1 MRLWN
6 MATKKTPRAAILVRV
21 STKKQDTARQVSELT
36 KAAASLGWEVVSIIH
51 ETMSGSAGN
60 GGGWDLAKEREALE
74 RTLELAEGGE
84 IDKVL
89 VSEISRV
96 ARRNSDAHRF
106 LERLTDA
113 KVSLYWHAQQIET
126 LLRSGKPN
134 PAASLMF
141 ALLAEI
147 ARNERETLRE
157 RIMSGLDEAR
167 RKGKTL
173 GRPAGTKTPAVEF
186 LRKHADVRR
195 RLKKGLSIRETAAA
209 TGKGVSTVQRV
220 KAAMEQ

>member
-1 MRLWN
+1 

-21 STKKQDTARQVSELT
+21 SSKKQDTTRQVTELK
-36 KAAASLGWEVVSIIH
+36 KAAVSMGWEVVSIIH

-74 RTLELAEGGE
+74 RTLALAEAGE
-84 IDKVL
+84 IDKVM
-89 VSEISRV
+89 VHEVSRV

-113 KVSLYWHAQQIET
+113 RVSLYWHAQKIET

-173 GRPAGTKTPAVEF
+173 GRPKGTGATTGEF
-186 LRKHADVRR
+186 LRKHADIKR
-195 RLKKGLSIRETAAA
+195 RLGKGLSIRETAAA
-209 TGKGVSTVQRV
+209 TGKGISTVQRV
-220 KAAMEQ
+220 KAALEQ

>member
-1 MRLWN
+1 
-6 MATKKTPRAAILVRV
+6 MATKKLPRAAILVRV
-21 STKKQDTARQVSELT
+21 STKKQDTARQVAELT
-36 KAAASLGWEVVSIIH
+36 KAADSLGWEVTCVIH
-51 ETMSGSAGN
+51 ETISGSAGD
-60 GGGWDLAKEREALE
+60 GAGWDLSKEREALE
-74 RTLELAEGGE
+74 RTLELAEGGN
-84 IDKVL
+84 IDKVM
-89 VSEISRV
+89 VHEVSRV

-157 RIMSGLDEAR
+157 RIMSGLDEAKR
-167 RKGKTL
+167 NGKIL
-173 GRPAGTKTPAVEF
+173 GRPVGTGATTDEF
-186 LRKHADVRR
+186 LRKHADIRR
-195 RLKKGLSIRETAAA
+195 RLGKGLSIRETAAA

-220 KAAMEQ
+220 KAALGA

>member
-1 MRLWN
+1 

-21 STKKQDTARQVSELT
+21 STKKQDTARQVAELK
-36 KAAASLGWEVVSIIH
+36 KAAKAKGWKVVTVIH

-60 GGGWDLAKEREALE
+60 GGGWDIAEEREALE
-74 RTLELAEGGE
+74 WTLELAEAGE
-84 IDKVL
+84 IDKVM
-89 VSEISRV
+89 VHEVSRV

-167 RKGKTL
+167 RNGKTL
-173 GRPAGTKTPAVEF
+173 GRPVGTGTSTDEF
-186 LRKHADVRR
+186 LRKHADIRR
-195 RLKKGLSIRETAAA
+195 RLGKGLSIRETAAA
-209 TGKGVSTVQRV
+209 TGKGISTVQRV
-220 KAAMEQ
+220 KAALGQ

>member
-1 MRLWN
+1 
-6 MATKKTPRAAILVRV
+6 MAKKKTPRAAILVRV
-21 STKKQDTARQVSELT
+21 STKKQDTARQVAELNKEA
-36 KAAASLGWEVVSIIH
+36 KARGWNVVTVIH

-60 GGGWDLAKEREALE
+60 GGGWDIAEEREALE
-74 RTLELAEGGE
+74 RTLELAEAGE
-84 IDKVL
+84 IDKVM
-89 VSEISRV
+89 VHEVSRV

-147 ARNERETLRE
+147 ARNERETMRE
-157 RIMSGLDEAR
+157 RIMSGLDEAK

-173 GRPAGTKTPAVEF
+173 GRPVGTGASTDEF
-186 LRKHADVRR
+186 LRKHADIRR
-195 RLKKGLSIRETAAA
+195 RLGKGLSIRETAAA

-220 KAAMEQ
+220 KAALGA

>member
-1 MRLWN
+1 VWN

-21 STKKQDTARQVSELT
+21 STKKQDTARQVAELK
-36 KAAASLGWEVVSIIH
+36 KAAKAKGWKVVTVIH

-60 GGGWDLAKEREALE
+60 GAGWDIAEEREALE
-74 RTLELAEGGE
+74 RTLELAEAGE
-84 IDKVL
+84 IDKVM
-89 VSEISRV
+89 VHEVSRV

-147 ARNERETLRE
+147 ARNERETSRE

-173 GRPAGTKTPAVEF
+173 GRPVGTGVSTDEF
-186 LRKHADVRR
+186 LRKHADIRR
-195 RLKKGLSIRETAAA
+195 RLGKGLSIRETAAA

-220 KAAMEQ
+220 KAALEL

>member
-1 MRLWN
+1 MP
-6 MATKKTPRAAILVRV
+6 A
-21 STKKQDTARQVSELT
+21 
-36 KAAASLGWEVVSIIH
+36 
-51 ETMSGSAGN
+51 
-60 GGGWDLAKEREALE
+60 
-74 RTLELAEGGE
+74 LAERGE
-84 IDKVL
+84 IEKVM
-89 VSEISRV
+89 VHEVSRV

-113 KVSLYWHAQQIET
+113 KVSLYWHAQGIET

-167 RKGKTL
+167 RQGKTL
-173 GRPAGTKTPAVEF
+173 GRPTGTKTPTAEY
-186 LRKHADVRR
+186 LRKHADIRR
-195 RLKKGLSIRETAAA
+195 KLKKGLSIRETTAV

-220 KAAMEQ
+220 KAAMDGR

>member
-1 MRLWN
+1 
-6 MATKKTPRAAILVRV
+6 MATKKAPRAAILVRV
-21 STKKQDTARQVSELT
+21 STKKQDTARQVAELNKEA
-36 KAAASLGWEVVSIIH
+36 KARGWKVVTVIH

-60 GGGWDLAKEREALE
+60 GGGWDIAEEREALE
-74 RTLELAEGGE
+74 RTLELAEAGE
-84 IDKVL
+84 IDKVM
-89 VSEISRV
+89 VHEVSRV

-173 GRPAGTKTPAVEF
+173 GRPVGTGATTDEF
-186 LRKHADVRR
+186 LRKHADIRR
-195 RLKKGLSIRETAAA
+195 RLRKGLSIRETAAA

-220 KAAMEQ
+220 KAALEL